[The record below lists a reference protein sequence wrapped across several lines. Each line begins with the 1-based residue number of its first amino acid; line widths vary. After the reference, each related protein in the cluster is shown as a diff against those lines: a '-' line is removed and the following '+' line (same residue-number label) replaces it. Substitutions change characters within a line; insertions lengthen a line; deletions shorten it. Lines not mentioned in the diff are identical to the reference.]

1 MCGPGV
7 GCVNVDVLEIGNVA
21 GRYAEAMGLGGAC
34 DEGIIQFQR
43 ASGTLR
49 LYSELGRPLRRGLVR
64 GQDAILLFGGEA
76 GQVRLQAVSLPPLFQ
91 QAHPV
96 VQFMQHALGQP
107 EVVMLGDGC
116 HRL

>member
-1 MCGPGV
+1 MCGPEV
-7 GCVNVDVLEIGNVA
+7 GCVNVDVLKIGNVA

-49 LYSELGRPLRRGLVR
+49 LYSELGCPLRRGPIR
-64 GQDAILLFGGEA
+64 GQDAILIFSGEA
-76 GQVRLQAVSLPPLFQ
+76 GQVRLQAVPLPPLFQ

-96 VQFMQHALGQP
+96 VQFMQHACGQP
-107 EVVMLGDGC
+107 EVVILSEGC
-116 HRL
+116 HCL